1 MLIVKDEGTVY
12 IAASTTAVLYCGYM
26 DQASCLL
33 PENLQVWKVPNDD
46 GIVACAAGSGFEGDV
61 FRYDGKLIEGE
72 LTKEKLV
79 LETVPKL
86 RRVLGRYGKLDK
98 DGDMQVRCAFAQK
111 DRVFVISTGFCV
123 SEITDCAAYGR
134 NAGRGTSALRIAK
147 EMKPEERILFA
158 RRITHE
164 NERSPL
170 AFIDTAT
177 LTPRIVGVEASGKEE
192 TE

>member
-1 MLIVKDEGTVY
+1 MLIVKDNGVVTVAAGTHFDMY
-12 IAASTTAVLYCGYM
+12 GGYA
-26 DQASCLL
+26 DQGTERL
-33 PENLQVWKVPNDD
+33 PENTQVWKIPNDD
-46 GIVACAAGSGFEGDV
+46 GIIACAAGSGFEGDV
-61 FRYDGKLIEGE
+61 FRYDGELIRGE

-86 RRVLGRYGKLDK
+86 RHTLERYGKLDK
-98 DGDMQVRCAFAQK
+98 DGDMQVRYAFAQR
-111 DRVFVISTGFCV
+111 DRAFVVSPGFCV